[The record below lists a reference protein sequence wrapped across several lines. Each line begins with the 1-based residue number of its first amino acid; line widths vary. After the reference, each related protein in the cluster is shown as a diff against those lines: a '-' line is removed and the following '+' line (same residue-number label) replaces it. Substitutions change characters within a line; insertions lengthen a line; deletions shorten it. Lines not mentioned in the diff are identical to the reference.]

1 MSDLQELYQQV
12 VIDHYKHPRNYRK
25 VEGANRTVEGYNPLC
40 GDHLWIHMK
49 VEDGVV
55 KDIGFEGSGC
65 AISKASASLMTESV
79 KGKRQEEIE
88 ILFKKFQDMVT
99 GKSEPDM
106 DELGK
111 LAIFGGVRDFPTRV
125 KCAILGWHTLK
136 AALSAQDVT
145 TKVSTE

>member
-55 KDIGFEGSGC
+55 KDVGFEGSGC

-79 KGKRQEEIE
+79 KGKKQEEIE
-88 ILFKKFQDMVT
+88 VLFKQFQDMVT
-99 GKSEPDM
+99 GKAEPDP
-106 DELGK
+106 DKLGK

-136 AALSAQDVT
+136 AALSAEDGT

>member
-12 VIDHYKHPRNYRK
+12 VIDHYKHPRNYKK

-40 GDHLWIHMK
+40 GDHLWIHLK
-49 VEDGVV
+49 VEDGMV
-55 KDIGFEGSGC
+55 KDVGFEGSGC

-79 KGKRQEEIE
+79 KGKSQQEIE
-88 ILFKKFQDMVT
+88 VLFKKFQDMVT

-136 AALSAQDVT
+136 AALSAEDGM